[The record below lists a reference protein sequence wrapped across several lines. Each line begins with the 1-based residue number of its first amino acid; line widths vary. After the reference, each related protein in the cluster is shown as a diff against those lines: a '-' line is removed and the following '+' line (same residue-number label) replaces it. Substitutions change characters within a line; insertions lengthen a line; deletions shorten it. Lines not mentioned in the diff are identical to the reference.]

1 MASPSPA
8 GRRGPHKYACSLCA
22 RRKVKCNKDDP
33 CSNCLK
39 AKKEC
44 LYEIPAAQRPRKRAA
59 DEDLTTRL
67 AIYEDLMRQHN
78 LDFSRYTHTW
88 VPSLSNSSFDESHHN
103 SPMSVK
109 SATTRPDYEVGLSEN
124 MTTEVESLTSCGKL
138 KYPPI
143 QSLRRK
149 DDPLWH
155 PTPPLQFA
163 YPSDLPELRELH
175 PQPRN
180 IFRFWQI
187 FVDKVHPITKIVH
200 APTLQQRILEAS
212 WDIPKASKSLTA
224 IMFAIYTLAITPMTS
239 DDCKTSFGESRDIL
253 LMRYRAATVQ
263 ALLAAEFLTT
273 KELEVLQ
280 ALVLFLLADPESEM
294 TCVLAGSAM
303 KIGQR
308 MGLYRENTNPRM
320 PFFEKEMRIRL
331 WWQLRCIDSRS
342 GTLCTPGTSPP
353 LESEFGDIRL
363 PLNVNDVD
371 LHPDMVDPPIE
382 HDGPTEMLCVLLK
395 FEVFNWLRHS
405 LKASK
410 VFDNIIHGPARNKM
424 SVSLQDGKDAIDEL
438 EELYQTKYIRNCDE
452 HIPLHGLTHT
462 IANLSL
468 ARMRFKIHHP
478 RWRAAADGGEIH
490 MTREESDML
499 FNSAVDSLHFVDVGL
514 RSKFSSHLFTH
525 MTFRFQ
531 LDAYIYVISDMRRR
545 SCGDRVAIAWNLV
558 EQLYNENPELINDDD
573 NTFFIALGDLTL
585 EAWETRRKE
594 LVDGQSA
601 RKFDLMPQFI
611 QLLWDK
617 REDRDVNL
625 IQIPSGLDVLGLAD
639 NVDLNWEYWNDF
651 LQL

>member
-8 GRRGPHKYACSLCA
+8 GRKGPHKYACSLCA

-44 LYEIPAAQRPRKRAA
+44 FYEFPAAQRPRKRAA
-59 DEDLTTRL
+59 DEDLTTR
-67 AIYEDLMRQHN
+67 
-78 LDFSRYTHTW
+78 
-88 VPSLSNSSFDESHHN
+88 
-103 SPMSVK
+103 
-109 SATTRPDYEVGLSEN
+109 
-124 MTTEVESLTSCGKL
+124 LTSCGKL

-163 YPSDLPELRELH
+163 YPSDLPELRDLH

-180 IFRFWQI
+180 IFPLWQI
-187 FVDKVHPITKIVH
+187 FVDKVYPITKIVH

-239 DDCKTSFGESRDIL
+239 DDCKTPFGESRDIL
-253 LMRYRAATVQ
+253 LMRYRAATVR

-308 MGLYRENTNPRM
+308 MGLYRENTDPRM

-331 WWQLRCIDSRS
+331 WWQLRFMVSRS
-342 GTLCTPGTSPP
+342 GSLCTPGTSLP

-371 LHPDMVDPPIE
+371 LHPDMVGPPIE

-405 LKASK
+405 PKASK

-424 SVSLQDGKDAIDEL
+424 SQIFVALVHPHDLPVSI
-438 EELYQTKYIRNCDE
+438 
-452 HIPLHGLTHT
+452 
-462 IANLSL
+462 
-468 ARMRFKIHHP
+468 
-478 RWRAAADGGEIH
+478 
-490 MTREESDML
+490 
-499 FNSAVDSLHFVDVGL
+499 
-514 RSKFSSHLFTH
+514 
-525 MTFRFQ
+525 
-531 LDAYIYVISDMRRR
+531 DAYIYVISDMRRR

-558 EQLYNENPELINDDD
+558 VQLYNENPELINNED

-594 LVDGQSA
+594 LVHGQST
-601 RKFDLMPQFI
+601 RKFDLMPHFI

-617 REDRDVNL
+617 RENRDVNL
-625 IQIPSGLDVLGLAD
+625 IQNPPELDVLGLAD